1 MTELTNN
8 YHMQNKFYLTEKLPP
23 YLFEAIHNMK
33 CLAKEKGLDIIDF
46 GLGNPDLAPPQSA
59 MKKMEELARDPKLY
73 GYSVVGG
80 IDELKK
86 AQANYYLRRFGV
98 ELDPKTEVI
107 ATLGAK
113 EGMTS
118 LAAAIAYRDN
128 YIVVPSPSYP
138 IHTFAFVISKSNV
151 LHIEALKPQEYL
163 AKFKEHVEVA
173 QKKPLAILVNYP
185 CNPTSEVVSLGFYQ
199 ELVDFCK
206 KHEIYIISDIAY
218 AEVYFDEEH
227 KPCSILQAKGAKDV
241 AIEFSTVSKSFS
253 LPGTRTGFAVGNKDL
268 IAALYKMKSYL
279 DYGSFNIS
287 QIVCAEALNADN
299 SDYLNNMRN
308 KYKSRA
314 EFLVNLLN
322 KELGWPVEMPKA
334 SMFVWTKMPAKFKHL
349 TSYEFCQKLILD
361 AGVAI
366 SPGSG
371 FGANGEGYVRF
382 SLIHNEDKMIE
393 AVARLKEYF
402 RNYKNS

>member
-1 MTELTNN
+1 
-8 YHMQNKFYLTEKLPP
+8 MQNKFYLTEKLPP
-23 YLFEAIHNMK
+23 YLFEAIHNLK
-33 CLAKEKGLDIIDF
+33 LEAKEKGLDIIDF
-46 GLGNPDLAPPQSA
+46 GLGNPDLAPPEAA

-86 AQANYYLRRFGV
+86 AQVNYYQKRFGV
-98 ELDPKTEVI
+98 DLNYKTEVI

-118 LAAAIAYRDN
+118 LAAAIAYKDN

-151 LHIEALKPQEYL
+151 LHIEAIKPEDYL
-163 AKFKEHVEVA
+163 RKFKEHVETCE
-173 QKKPLAILVNYP
+173 KKPLAMLVNYP
-185 CNPTSEVVSLGFYQ
+185 CNPTSEVVSLEFYQ

-206 KHEIYIISDIAY
+206 FHGIYIISDIAY
-218 AEVYFDEEH
+218 AEVYYDEAH
-227 KPCSILQAKGAKDV
+227 KPYSILQAKGAKDV

-253 LPGTRTGFAVGNKDL
+253 LPGTRTGFAVGNKTL
-268 IAALYKMKSYL
+268 ISALYKMKSYL

-287 QIVCAEALNADN
+287 QMVCAEALNADN
-299 SDYLNNMRN
+299 TDYLNAMRN

-314 EFLVNLLN
+314 EFFVKLLN
-322 KELGWPVEMPKA
+322 EELNWPVEMPKG
-334 SMFVWTKMPAKFKHL
+334 SMFVWTDMPKQFKHL
-349 TSYEFCQKLILD
+349 TAMEFCQRLILEI
-361 AGVAI
+361 GVAI

-371 FGANGEGYVRF
+371 FGIGGEGHVRF

-393 AVARLKEYF
+393 AVKRMKEYF
-402 RNYKNS
+402 NKN